1 MENGIQTEET
11 LPGAPLTAGVAAE
24 SAPAGAGEEQVT
36 ERTEETNGAVEEEPV
51 APDYAAMAEADL
63 AEIKRLAPS
72 LGGLGHLSELPNAAR
87 YAALRDAGLSVEE
100 ALWAACHRMV
110 TRTAPYDNRSH
121 LRASAPLGAAGNPV
135 AMSAGE
141 MQAARDLFSDLT
153 DAEIERLYARCR

>member
-1 MENGIQTEET
+1 MENGMQTAE
-11 LPGAPLTAGVAAE
+11 PLSEITPASGSDAE
-24 SAPAGAGEEQVT
+24 NVPAEAGEA
-36 ERTEETNGAVEEEPV
+36 RTAENEGEPAETVEEAPTV
-51 APDYAAMAEADL
+51 PDYAAMAEADL
-63 AEIKRLAPS
+63 AEIKRLAPA

-87 YAALRDAGLSVEE
+87 YAALREAGLTVEE
-100 ALWAACHRMV
+100 ALWAACHRTV
-110 TRTAPYDNRSH
+110 ARTAPYDNRSH